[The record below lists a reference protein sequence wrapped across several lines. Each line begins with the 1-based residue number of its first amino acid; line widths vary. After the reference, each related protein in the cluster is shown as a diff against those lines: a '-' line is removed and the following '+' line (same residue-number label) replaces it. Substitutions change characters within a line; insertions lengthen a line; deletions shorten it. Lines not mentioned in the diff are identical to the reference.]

1 MSKLRE
7 NKLRLFF
14 ALWPGTAGR
23 AALAQ
28 WQPPLQERC
37 GGKAMQASTLHCT
50 LVFLG
55 EVAEHRLEALKL
67 AAQEATFRPF
77 RLELTGGRYW
87 GHNHIVYAAPD
98 RTPPPLAELVRTLE
112 SGLHRHRF
120 RFEQRPY
127 KPHVTLLRNAQWSD
141 RPLPAMEKVR
151 WQVQR
156 FALVQSLSGAKG
168 AYYRVLA
175 HFGAAG
181 AE

>member
-14 ALWPGTAGR
+14 ALWPGAAGR
-23 AALAQ
+23 AALTL
-28 WQPPLQERC
+28 WQPQLREMC
-37 GGKAMQASTLHCT
+37 GGKVMQPQTLHCT

-55 EVAEHRLEALKL
+55 EVAEHRLEALTL

-77 RLELTGGRYW
+77 RLELTGGHYW

-98 RTPPPLAELVRTLE
+98 RTPPPLAELVHTLE
-112 SGLHRHRF
+112 VSLRRHRF

-127 KPHVTLLRNAQWSD
+127 KPHVTLLRHAQWSD
-141 RPLPAMEKVR
+141 RPLPQMETVR
-151 WQVQR
+151 WRVRR
-156 FALVQSLSGAKG
+156 FALVQSLSGTEG
-168 AYYRVLA
+168 AHYRVLA

-181 AE
+181 AK